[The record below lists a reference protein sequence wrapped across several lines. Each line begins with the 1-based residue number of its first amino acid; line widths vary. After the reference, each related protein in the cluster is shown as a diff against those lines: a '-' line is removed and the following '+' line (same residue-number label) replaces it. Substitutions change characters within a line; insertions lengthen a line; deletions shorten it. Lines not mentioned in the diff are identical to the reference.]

1 MGGEALVKI
10 SNFLDN
16 IIEWSGRIFCWLVV
30 PLTIIIIIEFV
41 TRSLNTPKAW
51 TDETSRFI
59 FGAHFMLCAGYG
71 LLYGSHVRI
80 DLFISTL
87 SQKAQAIISI
97 ICYLLLFFPF
107 VSVWL
112 YYGWSY
118 FYTSWSVA
126 ETSISFWAPV
136 LYPIK
141 FVIPLAAFL
150 LIIQGISEVIKSI
163 ATVRILSE
171 ISGEVFE

>member
-1 MGGEALVKI
+1 MVGEALI
-10 SNFLDN
+10 RLSNFLDN

-41 TRSLNTPKAW
+41 SRLLNTPRVW

-59 FGAHFMLCAGYG
+59 FGAHFMLCAAYG

-80 DLFISTL
+80 DLFVSIL
-87 SQKAQAIISI
+87 SQRAQAVISI

-107 VSVWL
+107 VVVWL
-112 YYGWSY
+112 YYGWDY
-118 FYTSWSVA
+118 FYASWSAA
-126 ETSISFWAPV
+126 ETSFSYWAPV

-141 FVIPLAAFL
+141 FVIPFAAFL

-163 ATVRILSE
+163 VTISILSE

>member
-1 MGGEALVKI
+1 MGGEALVKL

-30 PLTIIIIIEFV
+30 PLTILIIIEFV
-41 TRSLNTPKAW
+41 TRSLDITPIW
-51 TDETSRFI
+51 VDESSRFI
-59 FGAHFMLCAGYG
+59 FGAHFMLCAAYG

-80 DLFISTL
+80 DLFVSIL

-112 YYGWSY
+112 YYGWGY

-136 LYPIK
+136 VYPIK
-141 FVIPLAAFL
+141 FVIPFAAFL

-163 ATVRILSE
+163 VTVRILSE

>member
-1 MGGEALVKI
+1 MVGEALI
-10 SNFLDN
+10 RLSNFLDN
-16 IIEWSGRIFCWLVV
+16 ITEWSGRFFCWLVV

-41 TRSLNTPKAW
+41 SRILNTPRVW
-51 TDETSRFI
+51 TDEISRFV
-59 FGAHFMLCAGYG
+59 FGAHFMLCAAYG

-80 DLFISTL
+80 DLFVSAL

-107 VSVWL
+107 VAVWL
-112 YYGWSY
+112 YYGWEY
-118 FYTSWSVA
+118 FYASWLSA
-126 ETSISFWAPV
+126 ETSFTFWAPV

-141 FVIPLAAFL
+141 FVIPFAAFL
-150 LIIQGISEVIKSI
+150 LIIQGISEVIKAI
-163 ATVRILSE
+163 VTVSILSE